1 MRVDTNRSLIENNYN
16 MKKRDNKNADNVSD
30 KQYNSVSEYYDYLKN
45 KYQCLSDSSYKVSIS
60 PAYLEKCMK
69 NPECAELLEKNLA
82 HLPVSHQNMITFWS
96 ARGAEIVNE
105 QWNFDENGNVGGS
118 PGMYVVSK
126 NSHKTGGHVQEGVLK
141 KKTEKKSTLIRENYE
156 KRQQLKE
163 AFEAKWTKKEIYREL
178 IKGNVLTRHQ
188 NMRRVTEKYYKNI

>member
-16 MKKRDNKNADNVSD
+16 MKKRNNKNADNVSD

-60 PAYLEKCMK
+60 LAYLAKCMK

-82 HLPVSHQNMITFWS
+82 HLPVSHQNMIAFWS
-96 ARGAEIVNE
+96 ARGAEVVNE
-105 QWNFDENGNVGGS
+105 QWIFDENGNVGGS

-126 NSHKTGGHVQEGVLK
+126 NSHETGGHVQEEVLK
-141 KKTEKKSTLIRENYE
+141 KKTEKKSTLLQENYE

-163 AFEAKWTKKEIYREL
+163 AFEARWAKKEIYKEL
-178 IKGNVLTRHQ
+178 IKDNVLTRYQ
-188 NMRRVTEKYYKNI
+188 NMRRVTEKYNKNI

>member
-1 MRVDTNRSLIENNYN
+1 MRVDTNRYLFENSYN

-45 KYQCLSDSSYKVSIS
+45 KYQCLSDSCYKVSIS

-96 ARGAEIVNE
+96 VRGAEIVNE
-105 QWNFDENGNVGGS
+105 QWIFDENGNVGGS

-126 NSHKTGGHVQEGVLK
+126 NSHETGGHVQEGVLK
-141 KKTEKKSTLIRENYE
+141 KNTEKKSTLIRENYE

-188 NMRRVTEKYYKNI
+188 NMRRITEKYYKNI

>member
-1 MRVDTNRSLIENNYN
+1 MRVDTNRYLIKNNYN
-16 MKKRDNKNADNVSD
+16 MKKRDNKNADNISD

-118 PGMYVVSK
+118 SGMYVVSK
-126 NSHKTGGHVQEGVLK
+126 NSHKTGGHVQEGVLI

-188 NMRRVTEKYYKNI
+188 NLRRVTEKYYKNI